1 MDVNKRRSFIINFL
15 YVLILAL
22 IALAI
27 LRYALPLLSPFVVG
41 LVIAYVLHRPTRF
54 LSRKTHLP
62 YKLTAI
68 LMVVLFFG
76 IIGTLIALLGI
87 KLVSSVGSLVGNL
100 PALYTRYLEP
110 LLRSCFDWLDG
121 LLGRFDLTLLS
132 ALQEIETQ
140 LVQYVGSIVSNLS
153 VYLMGVISSV
163 ATSLPGLFLKVVLLI
178 ISTFFITIDYQK
190 LSAFCLNQFSE
201 KSKAVVLQIKN
212 YLIGTLFV
220 CIRSYALIMFITFVE
235 LSIGLSIIGIR
246 HALLISLCISICD
259 ILPVLGTGTVLIPWT
274 VISLFRGKFSLALG
288 LIILYVAI
296 TVIRNIIEPKIVGG
310 QLGLHPIVT
319 LASMFVGV
327 QLFGILGL
335 FGFPIL
341 LSLLT
346 YLNKNGV
353 IHLFKD
359 TPDQQTE

>member
-1 MDVNKRRSFIINFL
+1 MDVNKRRAFIINFV
-15 YVLILAL
+15 YILILAL
-22 IALAI
+22 IALVI
-27 LRYALPLLSPFVVG
+27 LRYALPLLSPFVFG
-41 LVIAYVLHRPTRF
+41 LIFAYVLHRPTRF
-54 LSRKTHLP
+54 FSRTLHLP

-68 LMVVLFFG
+68 LMVILFFG

-87 KLVSSVGSLVGNL
+87 KLVSSIGDLVNSL

-110 LLRSCFDWLDG
+110 LLRSSFDWLDN

-153 VYLMGVISSV
+153 VTLMGVISGV
-163 ATSLPGLFLKVVLLI
+163 ATSLPGLFLRLVLLI
-178 ISTFFITIDYQK
+178 ISTFFITVDYQK

-201 KSKAVVLQIKN
+201 KGKGVVLQVKN

-246 HALLISLCISICD
+246 YAVIVALCISICD

-274 VISLFRGKFSLALG
+274 VISLLQGKFSLALG
-288 LIILYVAI
+288 LILTYVVI

-319 LASMFVGV
+319 LASMFAGV

-335 FGFPIL
+335 FGLPIL

-346 YLNKNGV
+346 YLNKNDV
-353 IHLFKD
+353 VRLFRDK
-359 TPDQQTE
+359 PDEQPE